1 MKKVTCC
8 PRCNWK
14 SLEKLR
20 TYSYCS
26 NCFYV
31 EDNILQY
38 ISFKDLHRGSPDGAY
53 LTNETRSAMLELLNT
68 F

>member
-20 TYSYCS
+20 TYSHCS

-31 EDNILQY
+31 EDSILD
-38 ISFKDLHRGSPDGAY
+38 FFAKDLFEIEVIASSKNHIKERAK
-53 LTNETRSAMLELLNT
+53 MLEALCE